1 MENKDRK
8 KKSSRKKTWKMPVLQ
23 ETESQILSAI
33 PGKEKIIYGMEND
46 YMFRAVLQK
55 SEEALRG
62 LLSALLHIPESEIRS
77 CVICNPIVLG
87 DAVDEKTCILDI
99 RVILNNHRQ
108 INLEM
113 QMGDISNWTD
123 RSLFYLCK
131 MFTDLKKGEDYTKTK
146 SSVHIGILVKSP
158 ILEDAAF
165 YNEYALLNRK
175 SGYEFNDKFALHVL
189 DLSCM
194 DKATEEEKNSPL
206 FEWAKVFQA
215 ETWEELLKM
224 AEQSEAIKKAVVT
237 MRELSNDEK
246 IRLQCEARER
256 YWMDWT
262 SSMRTNKEMGR
273 EEGIA
278 QEKRNTERERKRADE
293 AERKV
298 AEAEERIRKMQ
309 ELLKK
314 NGIEIE

>member
-1 MENKDRK
+1 
-8 KKSSRKKTWKMPVLQ
+8 
-23 ETESQILSAI
+23 
-33 PGKEKIIYGMEND
+33 
-46 YMFRAVLQK
+46 
-55 SEEALRG
+55 
-62 LLSALLHIPESEIRS
+62 
-77 CVICNPIVLG
+77 
-87 DAVDEKTCILDI
+87 
-99 RVILNNHRQ
+99 
-108 INLEM
+108 
-113 QMGDISNWTD
+113 
-123 RSLFYLCK
+123 
-131 MFTDLKKGEDYTKTK
+131 
-146 SSVHIGILVKSP
+146 
-158 ILEDAAF
+158 
-165 YNEYALLNRK
+165 
-175 SGYEFNDKFALHVL
+175 
-189 DLSCM
+189 
-194 DKATEEEKNSPL
+194 
-206 FEWAKVFQA
+206 
-215 ETWEELLKM
+215 M

-293 AERKV
+293 AERKMAESERKV